1 MNFINKNI
9 IKKINERIINKRKKE
24 KNKLIFKIQILGFF

>member
-9 IKKINERIINKRKKE
+9 IKKINERIINKRKNE